1 MKESKFIITEDEK
14 TILKRLVEQNYYY
27 VLSEIDD

>member
-1 MKESKFIITEDEK
+1 MQESKFIITEDEK
-14 TILKRLVEQNYYY
+14 TILKRLIEQNYYY

>member
-1 MKESKFIITEDEK
+1 MQESKFIITEDEK
-14 TILKRLVEQNYYY
+14 AILKRLIEQNYYY